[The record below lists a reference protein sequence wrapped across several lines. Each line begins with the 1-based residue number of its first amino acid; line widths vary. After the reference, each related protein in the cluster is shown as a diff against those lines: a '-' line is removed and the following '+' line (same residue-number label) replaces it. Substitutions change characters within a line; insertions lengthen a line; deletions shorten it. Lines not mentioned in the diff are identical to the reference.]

1 MGRSF
6 PSSLLRVLLEPHP
19 ERREDAVVV
28 LGRFAA
34 LRGGGGDESSSLDGR
49 EGGGFR
55 DSVDGMSRAPRGGSW

>member
-28 LGRFAA
+28 FVRFAA
-34 LRGGGGDESSSLDGR
+34 LGGGGGDGSSSLDGR

-55 DSVDGMSRAPRGGSW
+55 NSVDGMG